1 MNALTLETFFSSDT
15 DWEMNQYRV
24 LGGIKEY
31 SNDFNKKK
39 LYPSLAHLIE
49 LSNHLEEI
57 LKQQKNINQS
67 FPKEIKNFDV
77 KNKMVL
83 FESLEKLSPDLEFLF
98 QLIKW
103 AIPLINQEI
112 EEGIV
117 LYEFVEKNINIE
129 QVGILPI
136 YKDEGYFMVKDNVA
150 EVLQVHKYE
159 CSLFTSGTE
168 KFRALKTELI
178 KSINESV
185 IESPPEL
192 IKYTLIKENKDL
204 PNPATFICDTDLD
217 FPFIETIF
225 PIAKRK
231 LISQITS

>member
-1 MNALTLETFFSSDT
+1 MNPLTLETFFSADT

-31 SNDFNKKK
+31 SIDFNKKR

-57 LKQQKNINQS
+57 LKQQKNLNHS
-67 FPKEIKNFDV
+67 FPKEIKNFDI
-77 KNKMVL
+77 KSKTIL
-83 FESLEKLSPDLEFLF
+83 FESLEKLSPNLEFLF
-98 QLIKW
+98 ELIKW
-103 AIPLINQEI
+103 ALPLINQEI

-117 LYEFVEKNINIE
+117 LYEFVEKNLNIE

-159 CSLFTSGTE
+159 CSLFTSGSE

-178 KSINESV
+178 KSINESLV
-185 IESPPEL
+185 ANPPEL
-192 IKYTLIKENKDL
+192 IKSELIRENRIL
-204 PNPATFICDTDLD
+204 PNPATFICETDLD
-217 FPFIETIF
+217 FPFTETIF
-225 PIAKRK
+225 PSAKRK